1 MSVKIV
7 ALITSKSE
15 LSRDEFLHFWNV
27 EHPRYVWKLPELERY
42 VQNPAIEHRKDWAY
56 DGMAEL
62 WFPSVAAVA
71 QAFSSPEADAVR
83 EHEEEFIGDI
93 TWFLASES
101 EIVPV

>member
-7 ALITSKSE
+7 ALIKSKSE
-15 LSRDEFLHFWNV
+15 LSRDEFLEYWNV
-27 EHPRYVWKLPELERY
+27 EHPRYVWRLPALERY
-42 VQNPAIEHRKDWAY
+42 VQNPAIEHRKDWAF

-71 QAFSSPEADAVR
+71 HAFSTPEADAVR
-83 EHEEEFIGDI
+83 EHEEEFIEEI

-101 EIVPV
+101 EIAPA